1 MNTRKA
7 GKIAGVAF
15 VGFVATAFAATKFDF
30 SPATS
35 QLAGFLGAALGSL
48 AANLQRPKKSGDNI
62 KPKDFAQKKLIN
74 K

>member
-35 QLAGFLGAALGSL
+35 QLAGFLGAFVGSL
-48 AANLQRPKKSGDNI
+48 AANIRRPKKSGDN
-62 KPKDFAQKKLIN
+62 KESEHVVEKKAIN

>member
-7 GKIAGVAF
+7 GKVAGVAF

-35 QLAGFLGAALGSL
+35 QLAGFLGAFVGSL
-48 AANLQRPKKSGDNI
+48 AANVRRPRKSGGNI
-62 KPKDFAQKKLIN
+62 KDVAQKKLIN